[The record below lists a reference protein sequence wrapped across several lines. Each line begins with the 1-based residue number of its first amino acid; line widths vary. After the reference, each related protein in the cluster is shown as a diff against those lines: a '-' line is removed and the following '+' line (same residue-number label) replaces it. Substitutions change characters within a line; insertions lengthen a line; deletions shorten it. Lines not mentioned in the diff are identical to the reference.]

1 MLDDLHQMSTCRTL
15 VEAALK
21 NHPLRLQTVAQA
33 KAADSGSS
41 VNDAHALAALR
52 RKRGR
57 PVKEK
62 GAQKAATKPSRKSQR
77 ISSTTAESE
86 GGGEEGEEGGEE
98 NKQGAGGKGKG
109 GKGKGGKG
117 KGGKG
122 KGDKGKGDKEK
133 GDKGAKAKGAKAA
146 SAPSA
151 DANGADAEA
160 NLPTSR
166 QPPLLKDA
174 MAEILARERSASG
187 TAAGSAG
194 SEQQLAK
201 IAGLDKKVAELGAEL
216 KLYAHMSL

>member
-1 MLDDLHQMSTCRTL
+1 MSTCRTL

-98 NKQGAGGKGKG
+98 NKQGA
-109 GKGKGGKG
+109 GGKG